1 MKIMILGKEIV
12 NFFIGQVDGG
22 QAVYSTKEQ
31 ESLVYDTN
39 SNTIVMET

>member
-1 MKIMILGKEIV
+1 MILGKEIV
-12 NFFIGQVDGG
+12 NFFLGQVDG

-31 ESLVYDTN
+31 ESLDYDTN

>member
-1 MKIMILGKEIV
+1 MILGKEIV
-12 NFFIGQVDGG
+12 NFFLGQVDG

-31 ESLVYDTN
+31 ESLDTN